1 MALRNTR
8 ACSLFNPLW
17 KITIEQKKK
26 LHCWSTCKMPVMLS
40 QILLYR
46 EQMYFGK
53 RLQQELL
60 TGQHRFSPAACKTG
74 LAGKKDVLPA
84 ATTLLEEHPLVHC
97 SLSLEQPTCVQW
109 CASALIKSRSR
120 DWKPTSSA
128 DNFYGIASH
137 FHLLLLYWIFDVYEQ
152 LLLQQ

>member
-1 MALRNTR
+1 
-8 ACSLFNPLW
+8 
-17 KITIEQKKK
+17 
-26 LHCWSTCKMPVMLS
+26 MPVMTS

-60 TGQHRFSPAACKTG
+60 TGQHRFSPATCKTG

-97 SLSLEQPTCVQW
+97 SFVLRAAHRCLVMCFCFDQEQV
-109 CASALIKSRSR
+109 
-120 DWKPTSSA
+120 
-128 DNFYGIASH
+128 
-137 FHLLLLYWIFDVYEQ
+137 
-152 LLLQQ
+152 